1 MFRKI
6 LPILTIFFFI
16 SNNLGNSFAAE
27 FKHGI
32 SIFGDLKYQPNFKH
46 FDYTNP
52 NAPKGGEVKYGV
64 EGTFNNLNPFILKG
78 ISAAGMEMT
87 FDSLME
93 NSADEISSKYGLIA
107 ETVKLSDDK
116 KTLTFRLR
124 KIAKFNDGSKITAD
138 DIIFSFNILKEK
150 GHPSYAMIYRD
161 VIKAKKIND
170 YEVEFIFKN
179 GDNRELPL
187 AVASL
192 PVFSAKYYSQ
202 HQFDKTTFNAPLG
215 SGAYKVVAVDAGKSI
230 TFERAQKYWAKDL
243 PVNKGRY
250 NFDKITYDY
259 YRDNN
264 VLVEAFKAGAYDF
277 RQENIARNW
286 ATAYNIDKVK
296 NGEIIKKEIKHG
308 LPAPMQAFVFNLRK
322 EKFQNRDLRAAIAL
336 AFDFEWAKEKIF
348 YGSYERTNSFFS
360 NSEFAS
366 HGLPNAAELAILNK
380 FKNQIP
386 SPVFNQ
392 EFKLPKT
399 NSSGFSRDNLLQAQV
414 SLKKAGYII
423 SNQKLIDPKTN
434 QPVEF
439 EFLISSKAFQM
450 VIAPMIQNLS
460 TLGIKAKTRLVDEN
474 QYQNR
479 LKNYDYDIIVN
490 VFGSGMV
497 PGDEQFSYWH
507 SSQKDVAGGNNLVGV
522 NDKAVDYLVEQIS
535 KSKNKAQLQTLTKC
549 LDRILLWNF
558 YVIPQWHNQTYRI
571 LYKDKFLMPKNS
583 PIYSLALDSWW
594 IKTQT
599 TNDKK
604 LN

>member
-1 MFRKI
+1 MFRKAF
-6 LPILTIFFFI
+6 PILAIFFFI
-16 SNNLGNSFAAE
+16 SNSIAAE
-27 FKHGI
+27 FRNGI
-32 SIFGDLKYQPNFKH
+32 SIFEDLKYQSNFKH
-46 FDYTNP
+46 FDYVNP
-52 NAPKGGEVKYGV
+52 NAPKGGDVKYGV

-78 ISAAGMEMT
+78 IAAAGIEMT

-107 ETVKLSDDK
+107 ESVKLSDDK
-116 KTLTFRLR
+116 KSLTFRLR
-124 KIAKFNDGSKITAD
+124 KIARFNDGSKITAD
-138 DIIFSFNILKEK
+138 DVIFSFDILKEK
-150 GHPSYAMIYRD
+150 GHPSYAMVYRD

-179 GDNRELPL
+179 GQNREFPL

-192 PVFSAKYYSQ
+192 PVFSKKYYNQ
-202 HQFDKTTFNAPLG
+202 HQFDKTTFEPVLG
-215 SGAYKVVAVDAGKSI
+215 SGAYKVEKVEAGKSI
-230 TFERAQKYWAKDL
+230 TFKRVKNYWAKDL
-243 PVNKGRY
+243 PVNVGRY

-286 ATAYNIDKVK
+286 ANAYNIDKVR
-296 NGEIIKKEIKHG
+296 NGEIIKKEIKHS

-322 EKFQNRDLRAAIAL
+322 EKFQNLDLRQAIAL

-360 NSEFAS
+360 NSEFGS
-366 HGLPNAAELAILNK
+366 QGFPSEDERKILNK

-386 SPVFNQ
+386 SQIFQ
-392 EFKLPKT
+392 QQFELPKT
-399 NSSGFSRDNLLQAQV
+399 NGSGFSRDNLLQAQ
-414 SLKKAGYII
+414 SLLAKAGYVI
-423 SNQKLIDPKTN
+423 NDQKLIDPKTN

-439 EFLISSKAFQM
+439 EFLINSKAFQM
-450 VIAPMIQNLS
+450 VIAPMIGNLA

-479 LKNYDYDIIVN
+479 LKNYDYDMIVN

-507 SSQKDVAGGNNLVGV
+507 SSQKNVVGGNNLVGA
-522 NDKAVDYLVEQIS
+522 NDEAIDYLVERIS
-535 KSKNKAQLQTLTKC
+535 KSKNKTQLQTLTKC

-571 LYKDKFLMPKNS
+571 LYTNKFAMPKHS
-583 PIYSLALDSWW
+583 PKYSLALDSWW
-594 IKTQT
+594 TK
-599 TNDKK
+599 
-604 LN
+604 